1 MPHMN
6 KKRTT
11 TIRTHLLR
19 SAFFL
24 SLLVLVIQV
33 LPLASGQRQ
42 PINGSG
48 ASQPAGT
55 VCSQY
60 TIAAG
65 TDPIVPG
72 TTDTGSHCDDCATL
86 VALPFSFQLYD
97 QTYTSVSAS
106 SNGRLDFVTVNE
118 PGFVTSCLPAPPN
131 QGPYDF
137 TIFGLWHDQRTD
149 VGLSGCS
156 NFASGCGIFTSV
168 SGSTPN
174 RIFNIE

>member
-1 MPHMN
+1 MN

-33 LPLASGQRQ
+33 LPLALGQRQ

-60 TIAAG
+60 MITAG
-65 TDPIVPG
+65 SDPIVAG
-72 TTDTGSHCDDCATL
+72 TTDTGNHTDDGDTL
-86 VALPFSFQLYD
+86 VSLPFTFQFYN
-97 QTYTSVSAS
+97 QNFTSVNVS
-106 SNGRLDFVTVNE
+106 SNGHLDFVTVNE
-118 PGFVTSCLPAPPN
+118 PGGYVTSCLPAPPN
-131 QGPYDF
+131 
-137 TIFGLWHDQRTD
+137 L
-149 VGLSGCS
+149 
-156 NFASGCGIFTSV
+156 
-168 SGSTPN
+168 
-174 RIFNIE
+174 